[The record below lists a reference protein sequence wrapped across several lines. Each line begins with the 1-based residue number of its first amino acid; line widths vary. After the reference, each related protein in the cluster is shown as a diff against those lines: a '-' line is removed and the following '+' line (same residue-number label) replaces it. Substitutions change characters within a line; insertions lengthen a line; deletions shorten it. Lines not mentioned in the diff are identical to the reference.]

1 MNEEINLKPLKN
13 ETPELKKI
21 ELPQTQEQNSN
32 QTTEEKT
39 LNNLPTWNIEP
50 PLEIKRSN
58 E

>member
-21 ELPQTQEQNSN
+21 ELPQDKEQNPN
-32 QTTEEKT
+32 QTTEEKI

>member
-21 ELPQTQEQNSN
+21 ELPQIQEQNPN
-32 QTTEEKT
+32 QTTEEKI

>member
-21 ELPQTQEQNSN
+21 ELPQAKEENSN
-32 QTTEEKT
+32 QTTEEKI

>member
-21 ELPQTQEQNSN
+21 ELPQTKEQNPN
-32 QTTEEKT
+32 QTTEEKI

>member
-32 QTTEEKT
+32 QTTEEKI